1 MPETYVHTS
10 PVRNPGHEN
19 MAYLKRP
26 RPESVLPA
34 QDGRR
39 RTDGDARGPHAPRRG
54 RATRADATAGWQHA
68 GWRGDV
74 AREGR
79 GGEARLPAVPSMSQN
94 LPKLRT
100 TLHITCQ
107 KWRTSARWMDGS
119 IGQSARR
126 PSPRRRGGKRPHWRQ
141 RLADIATGLACPF
154 HSGAARVLRGGEGD
168 RGGLGSG
175 GGVRLARCATSPRM
189 PRSFCSSP
197 QPTMHALRRI
207 FTTRS
212 GWSLSSGGTLPQER
226 RRLLHPLRYA
236 YGSRRRSA
244 AAAEAAQEL
253 EEDSWADEARGMR
266 A

>member
-1 MPETYVHTS
+1 MTHLS
-10 PVRNPGHEN
+10 PR
-19 MAYLKRP
+19 L
-26 RPESVLPA
+26 
-34 QDGRR
+34 DGWVQQS
-39 RTDGDARGPHAPRRG
+39 P
-54 RATRADATAGWQHA
+54 
-68 GWRGDV
+68 
-74 AREGR
+74 
-79 GGEARLPAVPSMSQN
+79 
-94 LPKLRT
+94 
-100 TLHITCQ
+100 
-107 KWRTSARWMDGS
+107 
-119 IGQSARR
+119 SARR
-126 PSPRRRGGKRPHWRQ
+126 PPPRRRGGKRPHWRQ

-226 RRLLHPLRYA
+226 RRLLHPPRYA

-253 EEDSWADEARGMR
+253 EEDGWADEARGIFREHEGRR
-266 A
+266 ALVDGNARERSDECASHVCAECMPCCGVGVPWAHTCTDPLPVRRIGMCVRCAVERML